1 MSEVL
6 IWSGR
11 ETEGLVLVFM
21 SFCSTLILSG
31 GWWHGISSFFL
42 ILFVEKRRRGEFK
55 IGLIVL
61 ADSKPKGHF
70 IMQLSCLLCL
80 PSGWVGPCVPG
91 VIE

>member
-11 ETEGLVLVFM
+11 KTRP
-21 SFCSTLILSG
+21 SFDIFVVCSTLILSG

>member
-1 MSEVL
+1 MK
-6 IWSGR
+6 
-11 ETEGLVLVFM
+11 
-21 SFCSTLILSG
+21 FCRLQYLILSG

-42 ILFVEKRRRGEFK
+42 IFEEKRRRGEFK

-70 IMQLSCLLCL
+70 IIQLSRLLCL
-80 PSGWVGPCVPG
+80 PSGWVPPCVPG